1 MAKKATGLAAFTRP
15 KAGAEATSLAAI
27 EDDRPAVE
35 IPTPRRRGEGAR
47 LSRLRSRSGDRT
59 GSAFASSRMQRERQF
74 RRWPRPGFRRF
85 WHSTDCR
92 RSSLM
97 HVDT

>member
-1 MAKKATGLAAFTRP
+1 MAKKATGLAAFTRL

-35 IPTPRRRGEGAR
+35 IPTPRRKRGGGETVALTVKVR
-47 LSRLRSRSGDRT
+47 RST
-59 GSAFASSRMQRERQF
+59 GSAFASSRMQRERRF

-85 WHSTDCR
+85 WRSTDCR
-92 RSSLM
+92 RSSLT